1 VVKAVEEPKIEEDAR
16 KERLLQ
22 AMYPR
27 VVADQ
32 GLENGQDVPAVLDY
46 PLEHAA
52 QARLALRFAVPL
64 GKNSG
69 RDLDVAAQLFRRV
82 AAQEQPI
89 EKGRL
94 ALRKLEV
101 ALAIVRGCGNR
112 KHSQRKRSLPKFRT
126 ASSGTAVL
134 GAQGGNA
141 GTVRARL
148 RLGGDPSPYAG
159 LRAER
164 ANSRSADTLGP

>member
-1 VVKAVEEPKIEEDAR
+1 MIRRP
-16 KERLLQ
+16 
-22 AMYPR
+22 PR
-27 VVADQ
+27 ST
-32 GLENGQDVPAVLDY
+32 LFPYTTLFRSDY

-52 QARLALRFAVPL
+52 QARLALRFAVPF

-82 AAQEQPI
+82 AAQKQPI
-89 EKGRL
+89 EKSCL

-141 GTVRARL
+141 GAGRARV
-148 RLGGDPSPYAG
+148 RLGGDPSPYTR
-159 LRAER
+159 LRAEP
-164 ANSRSADTLGP
+164 ANSRRPDPLRPKTPPRPASPRRRRRSASSPIL

>member
-1 VVKAVEEPKIEEDAR
+1 MEEPQIEEEAK

-22 AMYPR
+22 AVYPR
-27 VVADQ
+27 VVAHQ
-32 GLENGQDVPAVLDY
+32 GLENGQDMPAVLDY

-52 QARLALRFAVPL
+52 QARLALRFAVPF

-82 AAQEQPI
+82 AAQKQPV

-141 GTVRARL
+141 GAVRARL
-148 RLGGDPSPYAG
+148 RLSGGDPSPYAG